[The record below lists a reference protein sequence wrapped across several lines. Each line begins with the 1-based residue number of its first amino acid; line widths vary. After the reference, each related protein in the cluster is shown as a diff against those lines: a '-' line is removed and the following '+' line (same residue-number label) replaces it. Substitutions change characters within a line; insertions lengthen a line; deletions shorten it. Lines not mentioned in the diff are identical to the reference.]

1 MTSDISPTQ
10 PASQEI
16 TSGFPEA
23 GEPRFESI
31 DAVRSGLAGV
41 QYLADDGISSVVY
54 LADRLAKPVLV
65 EGPAGTGRPNWPSR
79 WPG

>member
-1 MTSDISPTQ
+1 MTSETTPTQ
-10 PASQEI
+10 RASQEI

-41 QYLADDGISSVVY
+41 QYLAVDGISGVVY
-54 LADRLAKPVLV
+54 LADRLA
-65 EGPAGTGRPNWPSR
+65 
-79 WPG
+79 